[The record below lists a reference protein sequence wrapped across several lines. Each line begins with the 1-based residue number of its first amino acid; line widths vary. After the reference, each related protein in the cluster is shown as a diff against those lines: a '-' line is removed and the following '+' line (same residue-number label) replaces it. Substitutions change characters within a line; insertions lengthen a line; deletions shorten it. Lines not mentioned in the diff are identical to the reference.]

1 MNCTAAYSH
10 PSGANYQRNEGCKWH
25 RTNCVAG
32 KKEAEGPPSHGFDI
46 KSMDTKFGE
55 KTWELAEKK
64 IQQLALNKL
73 LQKARIDK
81 QDVDVVFSGDLL
93 NQCIGSSFT
102 LRGTGSGA
110 PLAPVDV
117 TLKP

>member
-1 MNCTAAYSH
+1 MGQCGRKKGGR
-10 PSGANYQRNEGCKWH
+10 GA
-25 RTNCVAG
+25 
-32 KKEAEGPPSHGFDI
+32 SFDI
-46 KSMDTKFGE
+46 KRMDTKFGE

-64 IQQLALNKL
+64 MQELALNKL

>member
-1 MNCTAAYSH
+1 MAQNKLGARTIVPGH
-10 PSGANYQRNEGCKWH
+10 PVYIAQWAS
-25 RTNCVAG
+25 VAG
-32 KKEAEGPPSHGFDI
+32 KKEAEGPPGHGFDI

-64 IQQLALNKL
+64 MQQLALNKL